1 LLKADF
7 HVHTKYS
14 MDCNTPLE
22 KIVSRCLK
30 IGVNCIAICDHGTT
44 EGALRLRDMAPFT
57 VIVAE
62 EIMTQYGEIIGM
74 FLKET
79 IPSRLP
85 VRETISQIRA
95 QGGLV
100 CIPHPFDILRQSALR
115 SNILEEIVEQIDII
129 EVFNSRTI
137 IPQNSAKALAFATKH
152 SITKGAG
159 SDAHTPREIGRTY
172 IEMPEFEGKN
182 NFLQALERGKISRH
196 ITNPFI
202 HFASA
207 WTRLRKKRQGKR

>member
-1 LLKADF
+1 MLKADL

-22 KIVSRCLK
+22 KIVSRCLE
-30 IGVNCIAICDHGTT
+30 IGINCIAICDHGTA
-44 EGALRLRDMAPFT
+44 EGALRMREIAPFT

-62 EIMTQYGEIIGM
+62 EIMTPHGEIMGM
-74 FLKET
+74 FLKQT

-85 VRETISQIRA
+85 VKEVISQIRA

-100 CIPHPFDILRQSALR
+100 CIPHPFDMLRQSALR
-115 SNILEEIVEQIDII
+115 SNMLEEIAEQIDII
-129 EVFNSRTI
+129 EVSNSRTLF
-137 IPQNSAKALAFATKH
+137 PQNSAKALAFALKYGIPK
-152 SITKGAG
+152 SAG

-172 IEMPEFEGKN
+172 IEMPAFNGKDD
-182 NFLQALERGKISRH
+182 FLQALERGKISGH
-196 ITNPFI
+196 MTNPFI

-207 WTRLRKKRQGKR
+207 WTRLRKQWRG